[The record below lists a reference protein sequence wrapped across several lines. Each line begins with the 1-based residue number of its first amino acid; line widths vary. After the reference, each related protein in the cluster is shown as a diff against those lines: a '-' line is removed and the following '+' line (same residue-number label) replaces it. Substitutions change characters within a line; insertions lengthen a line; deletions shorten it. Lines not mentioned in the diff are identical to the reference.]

1 MGFRGSGAPGLR
13 DLDWFPAMR
22 LYPPLRDL
30 NTVPS
35 LSASGQFAVVKKC
48 REKST
53 GLQYAAKFIKKRRT
67 KSSRRGVSREDI
79 EREVSILKEIRHPN
93 VITLHEVYENKTDVI
108 LILELVAGGELFD
121 FLAEKESLTE
131 EEATEFLKQILS
143 GVYYLH
149 SLQIAHFDLKPENIM
164 LLDRNVSKP
173 RIKIID
179 FGLAHKIDFGNEF
192 KNIFGTPEFVAP
204 EIVNYEPLG
213 LEADMWSIGVI
224 TYILLS
230 GASPF
235 LGDTKQETLANVS
248 AVNYEFEEEF
258 FRNTSALAKDFIR
271 RLLVKD
277 PKALGKR
284 SLFRRTGWFGSVLEW
299 WTVGMVIEA
308 SSKMVHYSRENVV
321 GGDADHRV
329 ARQDGGVKGRAVV
342 LQSVRLISLCQR
354 LSRSFLSRSNMSVA
368 RSDDTLDEED
378 SFVMKAI
385 IHAINDDNVPGLQ
398 HLLGSLS
405 SYDVNQPNKHGTPPL
420 LIAAGCGNIQM
431 LQLLIKRGSRID
443 VQDKG
448 GSNAIYWAS
457 RHGHVDTLKFLNENK
472 CPLDVK
478 DKSGET
484 ALHVA
489 ARYGHADVVQLLC
502 SFGSNPDFQD
512 KEEETPLHCAAWHGY
527 YSVAKALCEVGCNV
541 NIKNREGETPLLTAS
556 ARGYH
561 DIVECLVGHGADLN
575 ASDKDGHIAL
585 HLAVRRCQMEV
596 IKTLL
601 GHGCFVDFQD
611 RHGNTPLH
619 VACKD
624 GSAPIVMA
632 LCEASCNLD
641 ISNKYGRTPLHLAAN
656 NGILDVVRYLCL
668 MGANVEALTSD
679 GKTAEDLA
687 RSEQHEHVA
696 GLLARLRKGSTIDS
710 ELGAPKLI
718 IHQENSSQISWIGG
732 GNSSA
737 EEPSSE
743 LTRIYIK
750 LAKTK
755 ECRAY
760 VLCIPSQ
767 HGDIA
772 DTHRGLFIQ
781 QLRPTQNLQPR
792 IKLNLFGHSGS
803 GKSTLVDSLKCGL
816 LRSFFRRRRPRL
828 SSMNSTRF
836 PPSPLAAKPT
846 VSVSINNL
854 YPGCENVSVRS
865 RSMMFEPGLT
875 KGMLEVFV
883 APSHHLHC
891 SADDQS
897 TKAID
902 IQNAYLN
909 GVGDFSVWEFSG
921 NPVYFCCYDY
931 FAANDPTSIH
941 VIVFSLEEPYEIQL
955 NQVIFWLSFLKSLVP
970 VEEPIAFGGKLKNPL
985 RVVLVATHADIM
997 NIPRPA
1003 GGEFGYDK
1011 DISLLKEIRNRFG
1024 NDLHVSN
1031 KLFVLDAGA
1040 SGSKDIKVLRNH
1052 LQEIRSQIVSG
1063 CPPMTHLCEK
1073 IISTLPSWR
1082 KLNGPNQLMSLQQFV
1097 YDVQDQL
1104 NPLASEDDLR
1114 RIAQQLHSTGEIN
1127 IMQSETVQDVLLL
1140 DPRWLCTNVLGKLL
1154 SVETPRALH
1163 HYRGRYTTEDIQR
1176 LVPDSDVEEL
1186 LQILD
1191 AMDICARDLS
1201 SGTMVDVP
1209 ALIKTDSLQRSWADE
1224 EDEVMVY
1231 GGVRIVPVEH
1241 LTPFPC
1247 GIFHK
1252 VQVNLCRWVHQQSA
1266 EGDADIRLWV
1276 SGCRIAN
1283 RGAELLVLLVNHG
1296 QGIEVQVRGLETEKI
1311 KCCLLLDSVCSTI
1324 ENVMATTLPGLLTV
1338 KHYLSP
1344 QQLREHHEPVMVYQ
1358 PRDFFRAQ
1366 TLKESSLTNTMGG
1379 YKESFS
1385 SITCFGCHDVY
1396 SQASL
1401 GMDIHASDL
1410 SLLTRRKLSRLLD
1423 PPDPMGKDWCLLAMN
1438 LGLPDMVAK
1447 HNISTRSPRDFLP
1460 SPAHALLQEWTSYP
1474 ESTVGILISKLRE
1487 LGRRDAA
1494 DFLLKASSVFK
1505 INLDGNGQEAYASSC
1520 NSGTSYNSISSVVS
1534 R

>member
-1 MGFRGSGAPGLR
+1 MTVFRQENVDDYYDTGEELG
-13 DLDWFPAMR
+13 
-22 LYPPLRDL
+22 
-30 NTVPS
+30 
-35 LSASGQFAVVKKC
+35 SGQFAVVKKC

-79 EREVSILKEIRHPN
+79 EREVSILKEIQHPN

-131 EEATEFLKQILS
+131 EEATEFLKQILN

-164 LLDRNVSKP
+164 LLDRNVPKP

-248 AVNYEFEEEF
+248 AVNYEFEEEYF
-258 FRNTSALAKDFIR
+258 SNTSALAKDFIR

-277 PKALGKR
+277 PKKRMTIQDSLQHPWIKPKDTQQALSRKA
-284 SLFRRTGWFGSVLEW
+284 SAVNMEKFKKFAARTKW
-299 WTVGMVIEA
+299 
-308 SSKMVHYSRENVV
+308 K
-321 GGDADHRV
+321 
-329 ARQDGGVKGRAVV
+329 
-342 LQSVRLISLCQR
+342 QSVRLISLCQR

-405 SYDVNQPNKHGTPPL
+405 NYDVNQPNKHGTPPL
-420 LIAAGCGNIQM
+420 LIAAGCGNIQI
-431 LQLLIKRGSRID
+431 LQLLIKRGSRIN

-502 SFGSNPDFQD
+502 SFGSNPNFQD

-527 YSVAKALCEVGCNV
+527 YSVAKALCEAGCNV

-561 DIVECLVGHGADLN
+561 DIVECLSEHGADLN

-596 IKTLL
+596 IQTLISQ
-601 GHGCFVDFQD
+601 GCSVDFQD

-624 GSAPIVMA
+624 GNVPIVVA

-668 MGANVEALTSD
+668 AGANVEALTSD
-679 GKTAEDLA
+679 GKTAEELA
-687 RSEQHEHVA
+687 KSEQHEHVA
-696 GLLARLRKGSTIDS
+696 GLLARLRKD
-710 ELGAPKLI
+710 A
-718 IHQENSSQISWIGG
+718 
-732 GNSSA
+732 
-737 EEPSSE
+737 
-743 LTRIYIK
+743 
-750 LAKTK
+750 
-755 ECRAY
+755 
-760 VLCIPSQ
+760 
-767 HGDIA
+767 
-772 DTHRGLFIQ
+772 HRTLFIQ
-781 QLRPTQNLQPR
+781 QLRPTQTLQSR
-792 IKLNLFGHSGS
+792 IKLKLFGHSGS
-803 GKSTLVDSLKCGL
+803 GKTTLVESLKCGL

-836 PPSPLAAKPT
+836 PPSPLASKPA
-846 VSVSINNL
+846 VSVSISNL
-854 YPGCENVSVRS
+854 YPGEHVSVRS

-875 KGMLEVFV
+875 RGTLEVLV
-883 APSHHLHC
+883 APPQHPHC
-891 SADDQS
+891 AADDQS

-909 GVGDFSVWEFSG
+909 
-921 NPVYFCCYDY
+921 
-931 FAANDPTSIH
+931 
-941 VIVFSLEEPYEIQL
+941 
-955 NQVIFWLSFLKSLVP
+955 
-970 VEEPIAFGGKLKNPL
+970 AFGGKLKNPL
-985 RVVLVATHADIM
+985 HVVLVATHADIM
-997 NIPRPA
+997 NVPRPA
-1003 GGEFGYDK
+1003 GGEFRYDK
-1011 DISLLKEIRNRFG
+1011 DASLLKEIRNRFG
-1024 NDLHVSN
+1024 NDLHISN

-1040 SGSKDIKVLRNH
+1040 SGSKDMKVLRSH
-1052 LQEIRSQIVSG
+1052 LQDIRSQIISV

-1082 KLNGPNQLMSLQQFV
+1082 KLHGPNQLMSLQQFV
-1097 YDVQDQL
+1097 DDVQEQL
-1104 NPLASEDDLR
+1104 NPLAREGDLR
-1114 RIAQQLHSTGEIN
+1114 RIAQQLHSAGEIN

-1140 DPRWLCTNVLGKLL
+1140 DPRWLCTNILGKLL

-1163 HYRGRYTTEDIQR
+1163 HYRGRYTVEDVQR

-1201 SGTMVDVP
+1201 SGTMVDIP
-1209 ALIKTDSLQRSWADE
+1209 ALIKTDNLHRSWTDE
-1224 EDEVMVY
+1224 EDEGRVY
-1231 GGVRIVPVEH
+1231 GGVRIVPVEY

-1247 GIFHK
+1247 GIFYK
-1252 VQVNLCRWVHQQSA
+1252 VQVNLCRWIHQQSA

-1276 SGCRIAN
+1276 NGCKIAN

-1311 KCCLLLDSVCSTI
+1311 KCCLLLDSVCSTM

-1344 QQLREHHEPVMVYQ
+1344 QQLREHHEPVMIYQ

-1366 TLKESSLTNTMGG
+1366 TLKETSLTNTMGG

-1385 SITCFGCHDVY
+1385 SVMCFGCHDVY

-1410 SLLTRRKLSRLLD
+1410 NLLTRRKLCRLLD

-1438 LGLPDMVAK
+1438 LGLPDLVAK
-1447 HNISTRSPRDFLP
+1447 YNTNNGTPKDFLP
-1460 SPAHALLQEWTSYP
+1460 SPVHALLREWASYP
-1474 ESTVGILISKLRE
+1474 ESTVGILMSKLRE

-1505 INLDGNGQEAYASSC
+1505 INLDGSGQEAYDSSC

>member
-1 MGFRGSGAPGLR
+1 MTVFRQENVDDYYDTGEELG
-13 DLDWFPAMR
+13 
-22 LYPPLRDL
+22 
-30 NTVPS
+30 
-35 LSASGQFAVVKKC
+35 SGQFAVVKKC

-79 EREVSILKEIRHPN
+79 EREVSILKEIQHPN

-108 LILELVAGGELFD
+108 LVLELVAGGELFD

-131 EEATEFLKQILS
+131 EEATEFLKQILN

-164 LLDRNVSKP
+164 LLDRNVPKP

-248 AVNYEFEEEF
+248 AVNYEFEEEYF
-258 FRNTSALAKDFIR
+258 SNTSALARDFIR
-271 RLLVKD
+271 KLLIKD
-277 PKALGKR
+277 PKKRMTIQDSLQHPWIKPKDSQQALSRK
-284 SLFRRTGWFGSVLEW
+284 
-299 WTVGMVIEA
+299 A
-308 SSKMVHYSRENVV
+308 SAVNMEKFKKF
-321 GGDADHRV
+321 A
-329 ARQDGGVKGRAVV
+329 ARKKWK
-342 LQSVRLISLCQR
+342 QSVRLISLCQR

-405 SYDVNQPNKHGTPPL
+405 NYDVNQPNKHGTPPL
-420 LIAAGCGNIQM
+420 LIAAGCGNIQI
-431 LQLLIKRGSRID
+431 LQLLLKRGSRID
-443 VQDKG
+443 IQDKG

-457 RHGHVDTLKFLNENK
+457 RHGHVETLTFLSANR

-502 SFGSNPDFQD
+502 SLGSNPNFQD

-527 YSVAKALCEVGCNV
+527 YSVAKALCEAGCNV
-541 NIKNREGETPLLTAS
+541 NIKNREGETALLTAS

-561 DIVECLVGHGADLN
+561 DIVECLAEHGADLN

-596 IKTLL
+596 IQTLL
-601 GHGCFVDFQD
+601 SQGCFVDFQD

-624 GSAPIVMA
+624 GNVPIVVA
-632 LCEASCNLD
+632 LCEASCSLD

-668 MGANVEALTSD
+668 TGANVEVLTSD

-687 RSEQHEHVA
+687 KSEQHEHVA
-696 GLLARLRKGSTIDS
+696 GLLARLRKD
-710 ELGAPKLI
+710 A
-718 IHQENSSQISWIGG
+718 
-732 GNSSA
+732 
-737 EEPSSE
+737 
-743 LTRIYIK
+743 
-750 LAKTK
+750 
-755 ECRAY
+755 
-760 VLCIPSQ
+760 
-767 HGDIA
+767 
-772 DTHRGLFIQ
+772 HRGLFTQ

-792 IKLNLFGHSGS
+792 IKLKLFGHSGS
-803 GKSTLVDSLKCGL
+803 GKTTLVESLKCGL

-828 SSMNSTRF
+828 SSTNSTRF
-836 PPSPLAAKPT
+836 PPSPLASRPAGRASPLRLLGMLQT
-846 VSVSINNL
+846 HPATQERRATHLGPQGNTCPARLQVGWFESLLNGSHGWSSGSQETLIETGFAVFPSLCRPVIVSVSISTL

-875 KGMLEVFV
+875 KGTLEVLV
-883 APSHHLHC
+883 APSHHPHC

-997 NIPRPA
+997 NVPRPA

-1024 NDLHVSN
+1024 NDLHISN

-1040 SGSKDIKVLRNH
+1040 SGSKDMKVLRNH
-1052 LQEIRSQIVSG
+1052 LQEIRSQIVSV
-1063 CPPMTHLCEK
+1063 CPAMTHLCEK

-1104 NPLASEDDLR
+1104 NPLASEEDLR
-1114 RIAQQLHSTGEIN
+1114 CIAQQLHSTGEIN

-1163 HYRGRYTTEDIQR
+1163 HYRGRYTMEDVQR

-1201 SGTMVDVP
+1201 SGTMVDIP
-1209 ALIKTDSLQRSWADE
+1209 ALIKTDNLHRSWTDE
-1224 EDEVMVY
+1224 EDEVRVY

-1252 VQVNLCRWVHQQSA
+1252 VQVNLCRWIHQQST

-1276 SGCRIAN
+1276 NGCKIAN

-1344 QQLREHHEPVMVYQ
+1344 QQLREHHEPVMIYQ

-1366 TLKESSLTNTMGG
+1366 TLKETSLTNTMGG
-1379 YKESFS
+1379 YRESFS
-1385 SITCFGCHDVY
+1385 SIMCFGCHDIY

-1410 SLLTRRKLSRLLD
+1410 NLLTQRKLCRLLD

-1438 LGLPDMVAK
+1438 LGLPDLVAK
-1447 HNISTRSPRDFLP
+1447 YNTNNGVPKEFLP
-1460 SPAHALLQEWTSYP
+1460 SPVHALLREWTSFP
-1474 ESTVGILISKLRE
+1474 ESTVGILMSKLRE

-1505 INLDGNGQEAYASSC
+1505 INLDGNGLEAYDSSC

>member
-1 MGFRGSGAPGLR
+1 MTVFRQEN
-13 DLDWFPAMR
+13 LDDYYEIGEE
-22 LYPPLRDL
+22 LG
-30 NTVPS
+30 
-35 LSASGQFAVVKKC
+35 SGQFAVVRKC

-53 GLQYAAKFIKKRRT
+53 GTQYAAKFIKKRRT

-79 EREVSILKEIRHPN
+79 EREVNILKQIQHPN
-93 VITLHEVYENKTDVI
+93 VITLYDVYESKVDVI

-131 EEATEFLKQILS
+131 EEATEFLKQILN
-143 GVYYLH
+143 GVNYLH

-164 LLDRNVSKP
+164 LLDRNVPKP

-179 FGLAHKIDFGNEF
+179 FGLAHKIDFSNEF

-235 LGDTKQETLANVS
+235 LGETKQETLANVS
-248 AVNYEFEEEF
+248 AVNYDFEEEF

-277 PKALGKR
+277 PKKR
-284 SLFRRTGWFGSVLEW
+284 MTIQDSLQHPWIKPKDTLQVLSRKASAVNMEKFKKFAARRKW
-299 WTVGMVIEA
+299 
-308 SSKMVHYSRENVV
+308 K
-321 GGDADHRV
+321 
-329 ARQDGGVKGRAVV
+329 
-342 LQSVRLISLCQR
+342 QSVRLISLCQR

-398 HLLGSLS
+398 HLLGSLTN
-405 SYDVNQPNKHGTPPL
+405 YDINQPNKHGTPPF
-420 LIAAGCGNIQM
+420 LIAAGCGNIHM
-431 LQLLIKRGSRID
+431 LQLFLHRSARID
-443 VQDKG
+443 VQDKA

-457 RHGHVDTLKFLNENK
+457 RHGHVETLKFLHVNK
-472 CPLDVK
+472 CPLDVR

-489 ARYGHADVVQLLC
+489 SRYGHVDVVQYLC
-502 SFGSNPDFQD
+502 SIGANPNFQD

-527 YSVAKALCEVGCNV
+527 YLVTKALCKASSNV
-541 NIKNREGETPLLTAS
+541 NAKNKEGETPLLTAS

-561 DIVECLVGHGADLN
+561 DIVECLAEHGADLD
-575 ASDKDGHIAL
+575 ATDKDGHIAL

-596 IKTLL
+596 VKTLIR
-601 GHGCFVDFQD
+601 HGCCIDFQD

-624 GSAPIVMA
+624 GNIPIVMT
-632 LCEASCNLD
+632 LCEANCNID
-641 ISNKYGRTPLHLAAN
+641 ITNKYGRTPLHLAAN

-668 MGANVEALTSD
+668 SGANVEALTSD

-687 RSEQHEHVA
+687 RTEQHELVA
-696 GLLARLRKGSTIDS
+696 SL
-710 ELGAPKLI
+710 
-718 IHQENSSQISWIGG
+718 
-732 GNSSA
+732 
-737 EEPSSE
+737 
-743 LTRIYIK
+743 LTRLK
-750 LAKTK
+750 K
-755 ECRAY
+755 
-760 VLCIPSQ
+760 
-767 HGDIA
+767 
-772 DTHRGLFIQ
+772 DTHRTLFIQ
-781 QLRPTQNLQPR
+781 HLRPTHNLQPR
-792 IKLNLFGHSGS
+792 IKLKLFGHSAS
-803 GKSTLVDSLKCGL
+803 GKTTLVESLKCGL
-816 LRSFFRRRRPRL
+816 LRSFFRRRRPRI
-828 SSMNSTRF
+828 SSTNSVRF
-836 PPSPLAAKPT
+836 PPSPLSNKPS
-846 VSVSINNL
+846 VSVSISNL

-865 RSMMFEPGLT
+865 RSMIFEPGLT

-883 APSHHLHC
+883 SPAHHSHC
-891 SADDQS
+891 STDDQS

-902 IQNAYLN
+902 VQNAYLN
-909 GVGDFSVWEFSG
+909 GIGDFSVWEFSG
-921 NPVYFCCYDY
+921 NPVYFGCYDY
-931 FAANDPTSIH
+931 FAANDPTSVH
-941 VIVFSLEEPYEIQL
+941 IVLFSLEEPYEIQL
-955 NQVIFWLSFLKSLVP
+955 NQVTFWLSFLKSLVAI
-970 VEEPIAFGGKLKNPL
+970 EEPVAFGGKLKAPL
-985 RVVLVATHADIM
+985 HVVLVATHADIV
-997 NIPRPA
+997 NLPRSA
-1003 GGEFGYDK
+1003 GGEFQYDK
-1011 DISLLKEIRNRFG
+1011 DTSLLKEIRNRFG
-1024 NDLHVSN
+1024 NDLHILDR
-1031 KLFVLDAGA
+1031 LFILDSGA
-1040 SGSKDIKVLRNH
+1040 SGSKDMKILRNH
-1052 LQEIRSQIVSG
+1052 LQELRSHIIST

-1082 KLNGPNQLMSLQQFV
+1082 KINGPNQLMSLQQFV

-1104 NPLASEDDLR
+1104 NPLANEDDLR
-1114 RIAQQLHSTGEIN
+1114 HIAQQLHSIGEIN
-1127 IMQSETVQDVLLL
+1127 IMQSETVQDVVLL
-1140 DPRWLCTNVLGKLL
+1140 DPRWLCSNVLGKLL
-1154 SVETPRALH
+1154 SVENPKALH
-1163 HYRGRYTTEDIQR
+1163 HYRGRYTIEDVQR
-1176 LVPDSDVEEL
+1176 LIPDSDIEEL
-1186 LQILD
+1186 IQILD

-1201 SGTMVDVP
+1201 SGTMIDIP
-1209 ALIKTDSLQRSWADE
+1209 ALIKTDSLHRSWADE
-1224 EDEVMVY
+1224 EDDVMIY

-1252 VQVNLCRWVHQQSA
+1252 VQVNLCRWIHQQGTD
-1266 EGDADIRLWV
+1266 GDADIRLWV
-1276 SGCRIAN
+1276 NGSKIMN
-1283 RGAELLVLLVNHG
+1283 RGTELLVLLVNNG

-1324 ENVMATTLPGLLTV
+1324 DNLIATTLPGLLTV

-1344 QQLREHHEPVMVYQ
+1344 QQLREHHEPVMIYQ

-1366 TLKESSLTNTMGG
+1366 SQKETSLTNTMGG

-1385 SITCFGCHDVY
+1385 SILCFGCLDIY
-1396 SQASL
+1396 SQGSL
-1401 GMDIHASDL
+1401 GMDIHVSDL
-1410 SLLTRRKLSRLLD
+1410 NPLTRRKLSRLLD

-1438 LGLPDMVAK
+1438 LGLPDLVAK
-1447 HNISTRSPRDFLP
+1447 YNTNSGTQNDFIASP
-1460 SPAHALLQEWTSYP
+1460 SHALLQEWGNAP
-1474 ESTVGILISKLRE
+1474 ESTVGVLMSKLRE

-1494 DFLLKASSVFK
+1494 DFLLKASSVFRVS
-1505 INLDGNGQEAYASSC
+1505 LDPNGHEAYASSC